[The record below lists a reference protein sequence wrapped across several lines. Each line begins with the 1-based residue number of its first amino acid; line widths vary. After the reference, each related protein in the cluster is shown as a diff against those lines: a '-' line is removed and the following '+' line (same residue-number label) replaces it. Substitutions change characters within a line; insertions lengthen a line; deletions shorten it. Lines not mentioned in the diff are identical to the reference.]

1 VQSDALTNITKK
13 FYTDYKPENI
23 CSILL
28 FVLDSWLMTELPSH

>member
-13 FYTDYKPENI
+13 FYTEYKPENI

-28 FVLDSWLMTELPSH
+28 FVVNDRIAITLV